1 MFNLEIKDQEICA
14 FIIKLGNKELQRA
27 FQVSNKEK
35 MEVIPEE
42 EKNDVKLDGDEK
54 KKEEEKNN

>member
-1 MFNLEIKDQEICA
+1 MLQLEK
-14 FIIKLGNKELQRA
+14 KELQRA